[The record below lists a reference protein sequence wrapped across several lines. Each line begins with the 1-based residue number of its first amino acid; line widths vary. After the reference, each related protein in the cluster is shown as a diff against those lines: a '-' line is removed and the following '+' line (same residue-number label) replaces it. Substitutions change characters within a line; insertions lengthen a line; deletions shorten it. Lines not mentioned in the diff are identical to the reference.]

1 MAQNRSISN
10 GVARVAYSCS
20 LAVNCGL
27 VLGL

>member
-10 GVARVAYSCS
+10 GVARAAYACA

-27 VLGL
+27 VLGM